1 MIGPTGEWNVSQAQ
15 IINHNSTSPKVVN
28 QTPKATVPLRPKPK
42 EAQKAQ
48 KAPTQIWRAQ
58 STQSAQS
65 TREPSPSPKPDPT
78 KALADEKNHYTCA
91 LTPTTLRRLGSDT
104 STEVQIVGDA
114 TKWLLWLRDGRS
126 IVLSVSC
133 LCGAGVTPGSDEMGQ
148 AMVATEGGM
157 TSESSEGWCDDE
169 SVVDSM
175 VEALDS
181 QNDSLCLPN
190 SVSAEHSPLWVE
202 PIAISYPSVMG
213 NQQEHEDSTTQ
224 PKEPSDW
231 VREKYQEF
239 GEYLGASYEGY
250 ENEVM
255 GLPRAIE

>member
-1 MIGPTGEWNVSQAQ
+1 M
-15 IINHNSTSPKVVN
+15 
-28 QTPKATVPLRPKPK
+28 
-42 EAQKAQ
+42 
-48 KAPTQIWRAQ
+48 
-58 STQSAQS
+58 
-65 TREPSPSPKPDPT
+65 
-78 KALADEKNHYTCA
+78 
-91 LTPTTLRRLGSDT
+91 
-104 STEVQIVGDA
+104 
-114 TKWLLWLRDGRS
+114 
-126 IVLSVSC
+126 LSVSC

-157 TSESSEGWCDDE
+157 TSESSEGWCVDE

-181 QNDSLCLPN
+181 QDDSLCLPN

-213 NQQEHEDSTTQ
+213 NQQDHEDSTTQ

-255 GLPRAIE
+255 GLLRAIE